1 MGGGRTP
8 GMNYYGM
15 GGPFNRPHAEAFFGT
30 KGTLITD
37 RIGYEVYPEVEPGTT
52 GRREPAAG
60 GPPRRQ
66 RASRR

>member
-37 RIGYEVYPEVEPGTT
+37 RIGYEVYPEVEPGTAGRGA
-52 GRREPAAG
+52 GRRAAARPG
-60 GPPRRQ
+60 
-66 RASRR
+66 ASRR